1 MKERF
6 FWGQSPWG
14 KGEAKVPMR
23 LLCRTRVPMRLLCR
37 TRTRTRVKTFKKSY
51 TLHFCILLYCFCYNI
66 LVKSFG
72 NYCSLAKLYWENI
85 LAGKHRLCLIYA
97 REKHV
102 IHYYHTIH
110 ISMLINVQCIM
121 RPYIISALIFLNWQL
136 LGRFYFWIFLF
147 ALQIFVNNKLMMVLP
162 ILVCTAGR
170 HLFYNRCG
178 V

>member
-1 MKERF
+1 MKWRKGSFEVNLRE
-6 FWGQSPWG
+6 G
-14 KGEAKVPMR
+14 KV
-23 LLCRTRVPMRLLCR
+23 RTRVPMRLLC
-37 TRTRTRVKTFKKSY
+37 RTRTRVKTFKKSY
-51 TLHFCILLYCFCYNI
+51 TLHFCILLYWFCCNI